1 LTFDLVVRGGRV
13 IGAHGEAECDVAVDG
28 GRIAA
33 LGSGLRGRRE
43 LDGHGL
49 YVLPGA
55 IDGHVHMRT
64 ERPRWVYDDTFASG
78 SVAAAFGG
86 VTTFID
92 QAQVEPG
99 TPLVA
104 GLEARLAE
112 ADGQCAVD
120 YGIHVN
126 LREASRERIA
136 EIPEIVA
143 RGCPS
148 LKLFMAYEE
157 FRLPDPLILAAM
169 QELARAGGSAIVHA
183 ENQELI
189 DELERGLSGEGHV
202 DRRSQALAHHPVLE
216 GEAVYRALAM
226 ACVAGVPL
234 LVFHLTAAEAVR
246 ELEAARAR
254 GQEVYGEVCL
264 PYLVLGEEAYG
275 VPVAG
280 AALPTGP
287 PLRDGEH
294 RDVLWDALARGAI
307 DIVSTD
313 HGPRRSVRSAAGEVT
328 IPPGTSGLEV
338 RLALVHELGVR
349 TGRLSLARWV
359 DACCTRPAEIFG
371 LACKGRLEPGYD
383 ADIVLFDP
391 TRDVTLRAADLH
403 SDVDHSTYESWE
415 VTGAPVV
422 TIVRGEVVVADG
434 ELQVEPG
441 HGRFAKRE
449 PRR

>member
-1 LTFDLVVRGGRV
+1 MTHDLVVRGGRV
-13 IGAHGEAECDVAVDG
+13 LGAHGEATCDVAVDD

-33 LGSGLRGRRE
+33 LGSGLHGRRE
-43 LDGHGL
+43 LDAGGL

-99 TPLVA
+99 IPLVA
-104 GLEARLAE
+104 GLEARMDE
-112 ADGQCAVD
+112 AAGECVVD

-136 EIPEIVA
+136 EIPELVA
-143 RGCPS
+143 RGCPT

-169 QELARAGGSAIVHA
+169 QELARAGGTAIVHA
-183 ENQELI
+183 ENQDLI
-189 DELERGLSGEGHV
+189 DELERGIAAGGRS
-202 DRRSQALAHHPVLE
+202 DRRSQALAHHPALE

-226 ACVAGVPL
+226 ALIAGVPL

-254 GQEVYGEVCL
+254 GQAVYGEVCL
-264 PYLVLGEEAYG
+264 PYLLLDEDAYD
-275 VPVAG
+275 VPVSG
-280 AALPTGP
+280 PALPTGP
-287 PLRDGEH
+287 PLRDAEH
-294 RDVLWDALARGAI
+294 VGVLWDALARGAI

-313 HGPRRSVRSAAGEVT
+313 HGPRRTQRDDDGGVS
-328 IPPGTSGLEV
+328 IPPGTSGVEV
-338 RLALVHELGVR
+338 RLALMHSAGVAA
-349 TGRLSLARWV
+349 GRLTPERWV
-359 DACCTRPAEIFG
+359 DACCTRPAEVFG
-371 LACKGRLEPGYD
+371 LTRKGRLEPGYD

-391 TRDVTLRAADLH
+391 ARRVTLAAAGLH
-403 SDVDHSTYESWE
+403 SAVDHSTYEGWE
-415 VTGAPVV
+415 VTGAPVATV
-422 TIVRGEVVVADG
+422 VRGEVVVADG

-441 HGRFAKRE
+441 HGRFVARE
-449 PRR
+449 ARR